1 MTRQLNDDP
10 AGIDALNRAQLV
22 DDAFNLARADKLQ
35 YAVPLR
41 LWQYLAAEDDVTPWY
56 SAIGGYAYLLERMR
70 RNGTEHARLNVS
82 APRDYE
88 IDPAADY

>member
-1 MTRQLNDDP
+1 MRQLNDDP

-22 DDAFNLARADKLQ
+22 DDAFNLARAGKLQ

-41 LWQYLAAEDDVTPWY
+41 LWSYLTAEDDATPWY

-70 RNGTEHARLNVS
+70 RNGTEHAWLSVS
-82 APRDYE
+82 AGKL
-88 IDPAADY
+88 